1 MEHNTMDIGRID
13 LVLGCMFSGKTTEVI
28 AECKK
33 WFSISKN
40 ALCINY
46 FADDRYGDDDN
57 LYSHDKEKIKCV
69 RVYKLKDIDDELI
82 KSSDIILINE
92 GQFFDDLIDNCVK
105 WCDVYNKKIIV
116 SGLDGDFLR
125 KPFGKILDLIPYAN
139 SVKKLKAFCSIC
151 KDGTHA
157 YFSSRLSNE
166 SNQVVI
172 GSSNYVAVCRKHY
185 LSLEKDKK

>member
-1 MEHNTMDIGRID
+1 MNIGTIDI
-13 LVLGCMFSGKTTEVI
+13 VLGCMFSGKTTEVI

-46 FADDRYGDDDN
+46 FGDDRYGDDDN
-57 LYSHDKEKIKCV
+57 LYSHDTEKIKCV
-69 RVYKLKDIDDELI
+69 RVYKLKEIDDELL
-82 KSSDIILINE
+82 KKSDIILINE

-105 WCDVYNKKIIV
+105 WCDIYNKKIIV

-125 KPFGKILDLIPYAN
+125 KPFGQILDLIPYAN

-151 KDGTHA
+151 KDGTYA
-157 YFSSRLSNE
+157 YFSSRLTNE
-166 SNQVVI
+166 SDQIVI
-172 GSSNYVAVCRKHY
+172 GSSNYIAVCRKHY
-185 LSLEKDKK
+185 LSLQK